1 MKCRRCSS
9 RSVHRRK
16 STNSSFEMM
25 CVQFIFITTIILSS
39 SLFKNAI
46 SMNLECHDNHQ
57 ECPSVSENTNSK
69 NVLGGDNDNICSI
82 YLSPSSVPGAGM
94 GIFAVKDFL
103 EGDVILHL
111 DGPNIPIID
120 PYHMP
125 DAKKHWALFESYWWV
140 RTHKS
145 KGCFLTSYTFY

>member
-1 MKCRRCSS
+1 
-9 RSVHRRK
+9 
-16 STNSSFEMM
+16 
-25 CVQFIFITTIILSS
+25 
-39 SLFKNAI
+39 
-46 SMNLECHDNHQ
+46 
-57 ECPSVSENTNSK
+57 
-69 NVLGGDNDNICSI
+69 
-82 YLSPSSVPGAGM
+82 M

-145 KGCFLTSYTFY
+145 KRCFDVVYFLLKNAFLLMYNSYIG